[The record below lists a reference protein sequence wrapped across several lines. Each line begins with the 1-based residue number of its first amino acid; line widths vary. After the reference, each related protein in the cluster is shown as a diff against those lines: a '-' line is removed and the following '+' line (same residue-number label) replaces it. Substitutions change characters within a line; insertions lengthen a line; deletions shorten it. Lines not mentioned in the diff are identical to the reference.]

1 MTPSSRYLVVF
12 SGALLA
18 AVGSIAGSA
27 VADDTFA
34 GLMNQ
39 AMHKMH
45 SEMQVELSGDPD
57 RDFARMMI
65 PHHQGAVDMALVE
78 LRYGHDE
85 RLRRLAQGIIVEQ
98 KQEIEV
104 MHLYLTTPPPRAVAP

>member
-1 MTPSSRYLVVF
+1 MTPSSRCLVVF

-18 AVGSIAGSA
+18 AVGSIAGS
-27 VADDTFA
+27 ADDTFA

-45 SEMQVELSGDPD
+45 SEMKVELTGDPD